1 MRAFF
6 IIAGVAAAAL
16 IAGCNARTA
25 SDGGPTTSRT
35 VEVSDFRKLAL
46 AGSYDVDLKTGSK
59 ASVRVEGTE
68 RELERLV
75 VEVKGDVLEIH
86 PKRGA
91 NFNWDRSPGV
101 KISITVPKLEAA
113 TVAGSGKLA
122 IDKIASDSFD
132 GKIAGSTEVSIGKV
146 SGQSFRGSIAG
157 SAELEVGELAVKTVE
172 VSIAGSGDVDLA
184 GKAESANYSIAGS
197 GNLDASSL
205 ESRDVKLSIAGS
217 GNVSARATG
226 TVTGNVLGSGSA
238 KISGGA
244 KCDVRKAGSGTID
257 CS

>member
-6 IIAGVAAAAL
+6 ILAGAAAAAL

-25 SDGGPTTSRT
+25 SDGGPVTSQT

-59 ASVRVEGTE
+59 PSVRVEGTE
-68 RELERLV
+68 RALEHLV

-86 PKRGA
+86 PKSGM
-91 NFNWDRSPGV
+91 NFNWDRSPDV
-101 KISITVPKLEAA
+101 KISITVPELEAA
-113 TVAGSGKLA
+113 TVAGSGKLT
-122 IDKIASDSFD
+122 IDKVASESFD
-132 GKIAGSTEVSIGKV
+132 GKIAGSTEVSIGTV
-146 SGQSFRGSIAG
+146 SGQSFKGSIAG
-157 SAELEVGELAVKTVE
+157 SAELEVGDLAVKTVE
-172 VSIAGSGDVDLA
+172 VSIAGSG
-184 GKAESANYSIAGS
+184 S
-197 GNLDASSL
+197 LDAAKL

-226 TVTGNVLGSGSA
+226 AVTGNVMGSGSA

-244 KCDVRKAGSGTID
+244 KCDVRKAGSGSVD